1 MTQTKS
7 RGTWARVTID
17 RFRLGTPNLLRG
29 IGHPLIYSHYSFRYL
44 YRHLDDEE
52 VEQAR
57 RELPIVLR
65 AEAATLTTARHN
77 ESNDYDSSARWTRC
91 LRQLGRMSARIAT
104 AQHDERKDCDSSAHL
119 LEEAAGVLEVVG
131 GVGLAARGA
140 GVAALL
146 EVVLEDAW
154 PGATP
159 SCVGR
164 RATRPTLSC
173 ARGMI

>member
-1 MTQTKS
+1 MKATIMTAQHDG
-7 RGTWARVTID
+7 RDA
-17 RFRLGTPNLLRG
+17 
-29 IGHPLIYSHYSFRYL
+29 
-44 YRHLDDEE
+44 
-52 VEQAR
+52 
-57 RELPIVLR
+57 
-65 AEAATLTTARHN
+65 
-77 ESNDYDSSARWTRC
+77 YDSSAECARP
-91 LRQLGRMSARIAT
+91 LRQLSTMSARIAP